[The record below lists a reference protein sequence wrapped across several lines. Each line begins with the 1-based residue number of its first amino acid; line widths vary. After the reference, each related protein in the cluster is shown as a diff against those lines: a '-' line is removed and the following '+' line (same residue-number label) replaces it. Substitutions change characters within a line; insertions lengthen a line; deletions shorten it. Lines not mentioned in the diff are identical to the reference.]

1 MYKYMIHMYTYIF
14 TYTLIC
20 GRGITSKKKKIVE
33 LQKLLLQQK
42 HNSMADPRYRTPF
55 IQVKNE

>member
-1 MYKYMIHMYTYIF
+1 MIHMYTYIF

-33 LQKLLLQQK
+33 LQRLLLQQK
-42 HNSMADPRYRTPF
+42 HNSMADSRYRTPL